1 LIAPL
6 NAEARRSAE
15 AVHGENRKNGKA
27 TFSLSTIEPEIQT
40 PTASPSWLPPVVA
53 FYKKHGK
60 LPPYILD
67 ETQLL
72 WDSEK
77 NFIGYVDR
85 NGNRHDAWNNYES
98 IHMAT
103 HRRNRE
109 VLEEFTREAEQR
121 EAERRE
127 TERRRSE
134 AEARTPPRPFTG
146 KEKIEVLRLGTDE
159 EETAERWSQ
168 RSGIPARIFL
178 IKNKYDRR
186 DEMRKFLDSK
196 KAGVAPN
203 GDAGVTAPD
212 AAEKEKPD

>member
-1 LIAPL
+1 L
-6 NAEARRSAE
+6 RQDHSAE
-15 AVHGENRKNGKA
+15 PIHDENRKNGKA
-27 TFSLSTIEPEIQT
+27 SFLLATIEPEIQT
-40 PTASPSWLPPVVA
+40 PTASPSRLPPVVA

-77 NFIGYVDR
+77 NFIGYIDR

-98 IHMAT
+98 IHMAA
-103 HRRNRE
+103 HRRSQEALEKFARE
-109 VLEEFTREAEQR
+109 LERR

-127 TERRRSE
+127 AERREPER
-134 AEARTPPRPFTG
+134 PPGPFTG
-146 KEKIEVLRLGTDE
+146 EQKLQMLRLGTHD

-178 IKNKYDRR
+178 IKNNWDRAYAFEEFR
-186 DEMRKFLDSK
+186 DSK
-196 KAGVAPN
+196 KAATN
-203 GDAGVTAPD
+203 GDVSATVPD
-212 AAEKEKPD
+212 AAEKEKP